1 MWILQP
7 KGAGLHRSRWCMV
20 RNTSARELLLLLS
33 SSHTFQ
39 RRRPTRAMFTCNER
53 RRGAVFDNKSSGK
66 SPRRI
71 LANNDARILKEM
83 LSSETHYNEGL
94 RQLLDEFVLP
104 MSDLLDKD
112 PVVEIQIVFD
122 FIPHL
127 LQLSNVILRDLHSS
141 QNVVSVLIQHAPL
154 IKDLYSK
161 FIVNFRFA
169 DTALTSVLHPESKR
183 RRWIKFLDGG
193 KSLLL
198 RDLLIRTIQIIP
210 KYEMLLKELRK
221 NTEHEDLT
229 SIISM
234 VNDIAKNND
243 VSAGRNALGWMYK
256 DGDHWLPF
264 SEDHSLRLTLS
275 HALGKKKITLDS
287 FEGTTA
293 KISLK
298 SMRLST
304 TKHKK
309 REILYLIRSPAPKTS
324 T

>member
-1 MWILQP
+1 MSDDEEQSLTTNL
-7 KGAGLHRSRWCMV
+7 AENHR
-20 RNTSARELLLLLS
+20 
-33 SSHTFQ
+33 
-39 RRRPTRAMFTCNER
+39 
-53 RRGAVFDNKSSGK
+53 AVFWQTMTPGF
-66 SPRRI
+66 
-71 LANNDARILKEM
+71 RILKEM

-104 MSDLLDKD
+104 MSDLLHKD

-169 DTALTSVLHPESKR
+169 DTALT
-183 RRWIKFLDGG
+183 W
-193 KSLLL
+193 
-198 RDLLIRTIQIIP
+198 
-210 KYEMLLKELRK
+210 
-221 NTEHEDLT
+221 
-229 SIISM
+229 
-234 VNDIAKNND
+234 NND

-275 HALGKKKITLDS
+275 HALGKKKITIDS

-293 KISLK
+293 KINLK

-304 TKHKK
+304 TKHNTRK
-309 REILYLIRSPAPKTS
+309 ILYFIRSPAPMTFS
-324 T
+324 EYR